1 MTDEIPGNGA
11 TQDPAPAE
19 QIPLLEDVMFE
30 YLPLAAHPVKPKVL
44 PRTGI
49 SLSKPITTDLFPE
62 IVILNRN
69 TTRSDPELQAE
80 AVEMADNLARAYS
93 REVIRKLRDELTLL
107 LSDLNY
113 STPEVGSDK
122 GDNPTV

>member
-1 MTDEIPGNGA
+1 
-11 TQDPAPAE
+11 
-19 QIPLLEDVMFE
+19 MFE

-44 PRTGI
+44 PRTGV
-49 SLSKPITTDLFPE
+49 SLSEPITTDLFPE

-69 TTRSDPELQAE
+69 ATRSDPELQAE

>member
-44 PRTGI
+44 PRTGV
-49 SLSKPITTDLFPE
+49 SLSKPITTDLFRE

>member
-1 MTDEIPGNGA
+1 
-11 TQDPAPAE
+11 
-19 QIPLLEDVMFE
+19 MFE
-30 YLPLAAHPVKPKVL
+30 YLPLAAHPVNPKVL

-80 AVEMADNLARAYS
+80 AVEIADNLARAYS

>member
-1 MTDEIPGNGA
+1 MTDEIPGNGVR
-11 TQDPAPAE
+11 QDRAPAE
-19 QIPLLEDVMFE
+19 QIPLLEEVIFE
-30 YLPLAAHPVKPKVL
+30 FLPVAAHLVKPQAK
-44 PRTGI
+44 PRKDI
-49 SLSKPITTDLFPE
+49 RLSKPITTDLFPE